1 VDKCKFSL
9 FVFDEMVRNCFY
21 YKFIFLLIFILKDKI
36 PIGLM
41 VVSYFCVYLSYF
53 LLNNIKDTIRAYL
66 ETTPVID
73 GHDYRYSVF
82 VFLR

>member
-1 VDKCKFSL
+1 
-9 FVFDEMVRNCFY
+9 
-21 YKFIFLLIFILKDKI
+21 
-36 PIGLM
+36 M
-41 VVSYFCVYLSYF
+41 VVSYFSVYSSYLTVF
-53 LLNNIKDTIRAYL
+53 LLKNIKDTIRAYL